1 MKRHASI
8 KLCKREENEF
18 HLCDDVR
25 DRKEDPCV
33 ARDTVYIEYN
43 VHVCPVSNAVF
54 CACAN
59 VVSLSLG
66 KSGFYGNALPWW
78 LRG

>member
-18 HLCDDVR
+18 HPCDDVR

-33 ARDTVYIEYN
+33 ARDTMYIEYN
-43 VHVCPVSNAVF
+43 VCVCPVSNAVF
-54 CACAN
+54 
-59 VVSLSLG
+59 
-66 KSGFYGNALPWW
+66 
-78 LRG
+78 